1 MKRVA
6 FKMKLKNGCFEEYK
20 KRHNEI
26 WPELVKLLSDA
37 GISNY
42 SIFFDPETNI
52 LFAYQEVKGS
62 DGSQD
67 LGSTQIV
74 QKWWKF
80 MGDIMEVN
88 PDFSPVSTPLKTAF
102 FLK

>member
-42 SIFFDPETNI
+42 KPELALKYVDNVLSRYEKDGLAFQRYGRINQVGLGDDI
-52 LFAYQEVKGS
+52 LS
-62 DGSQD
+62 
-67 LGSTQIV
+67 
-74 QKWWKF
+74 
-80 MGDIMEVN
+80 
-88 PDFSPVSTPLKTAF
+88 
-102 FLK
+102 